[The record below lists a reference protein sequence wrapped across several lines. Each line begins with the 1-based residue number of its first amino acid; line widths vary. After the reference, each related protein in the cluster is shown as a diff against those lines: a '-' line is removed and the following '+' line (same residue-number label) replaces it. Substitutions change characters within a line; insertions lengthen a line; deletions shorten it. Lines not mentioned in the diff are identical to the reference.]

1 MTMEEVE
8 YRTPNGLHDAY
19 VKGFSVDYETATL
32 SLEIEWFVEVLK
44 EETAEQKSIWQ
55 RGTLV
60 IKGLEYLVIEPP
72 RNGLRDLNDFA
83 PDQMHGYATTSDEV
97 ASKGLPDVSGNA
109 FRHSL
114 YLGYWESFI
123 HFAGTS
129 AEVSPAE
136 LLVREMGAE

>member
-8 YRTPNGLHDAY
+8 WRTPNGLHDAY
-19 VKGFSVDYETATL
+19 LRSFSVDYETAIL
-32 SLEIEWFVEVLK
+32 RLEIDWFIEVSK
-44 EETAEQKSIWQ
+44 ENTSEQESIWR
-55 RGTLV
+55 RGTLL
-60 IKGLEYLVIEPP
+60 IKGLEYFVIEPP
-72 RNGLRDLNDFA
+72 RNGLRDFGDYA
-83 PDQMHGYATTSDEV
+83 PDQMLGSATTSDEI

-136 LLVREMGAE
+136 LLVREMGAK

>member
-19 VKGFSVDYETATL
+19 LKGFSVDYETATL
-32 SLEIEWFVEVLK
+32 SLEIEWFVEVLQEK
-44 EETAEQKSIWQ
+44 TAEQESIWK

-60 IKGLEYLVIEPP
+60 IKGLEYFVIEPP
-72 RNGLRDLNDFA
+72 RNALKDLSDFA
-83 PDQMHGYATTSDEV
+83 PDQMQGYGTTDKEV
-97 ASKGLPDVSGNA
+97 ASKGLPGVSDNA

-129 AEVSPAE
+129 AEVSPTE